1 MSAYHYTARDKS
13 GKLQEGLMTAD
24 TEKAVAVRL
33 QQQGYVPVTIERRA
47 AAGRLGRWWDRDTR
61 IKASDLNIFTRLL
74 FTLQKAGLP
83 LLSSLNALGAQT
95 TNESLQG
102 TIKDLARDIE
112 SGASLSAALEK
123 HPEVF
128 SDLYISMVR
137 SGETS
142 GRLPEILERLAVL
155 GEHDQKVR
163 LRVKSAVKYP
173 LMIVSGIILGFTIM
187 VTLVIPR
194 FQTVYGQFMHAL
206 PLPTR
211 VLLGINSLVVHSWWL
226 IILLVIL
233 GVYIFR
239 NFTSTREG
247 MRWLDRTKLKLPFF
261 GSLLL
266 KLSMSRFCRIMATLL
281 RSGIPILQI
290 LDLVSDTIGNIV
302 VAETIDKIKK
312 SVNEG
317 SGMIAPMRESG
328 LFPAVVTQM
337 VAAGEETGKM
347 DDLLTHVADY
357 YDSEID
363 YTLDNFISLIEPAL
377 IVILGAGV
385 LFMALGVFLPMW
397 SLMDVFGK

>member
-1 MSAYHYTARDKS
+1 MSTYHYTARDKN
-13 GKLQEGLMTAD
+13 GKFQEGLMTAD
-24 TEKAVAVRL
+24 TEKAVAVQL
-33 QQQGYVPVTIERRA
+33 QHQGYIPVTIERRA
-47 AAGRLGRWWDRDTR
+47 AAGRLRQWWDRGPK

-83 LLSSLNALGAQT
+83 LLSSLNALGAQI
-95 TNESLQG
+95 TNQSLQE
-102 TIKDLARDIE
+102 TIKGLARDIE

-128 SDLYISMVR
+128 DDLYVSMVR
-137 SGETS
+137 SGETA
-142 GRLPEILERLAVL
+142 GRLAEILERLAVL
-155 GEHDQKVR
+155 GEHDEKVR

-173 LMIVSGIILGFTIM
+173 VIIVSGIILGFIIM

-211 VLLGINSLVVHSWWL
+211 VLLGVNSLVVHFWWL
-226 IILLVIL
+226 IVLSVIL

-247 MRWLDRTKLKLPFF
+247 LRWLDRTKLTLPFF
-261 GSLLL
+261 GPLLL
-266 KLSMSRFCRIMATLL
+266 KLSMSRFCRVMATLL
-281 RSGIPILQI
+281 RSGIPILHI
-290 LDLVSDTIGNIV
+290 LDLVSDTIGNVV
-302 VAETIDKIKK
+302 VAETIEKIKK

-317 SGMIAPMRESG
+317 GGMLAPMRESG

-337 VAAGEETGKM
+337 VAAGEETGKL

-357 YDSEID
+357 YDSEVD
-363 YTLDNFISLIEPAL
+363 YTLDNFISLIEPVL
-377 IVILGAGV
+377 IVVLGGGV

-397 SLMDVFGK
+397 SLMDIFDK